1 MPKYVVNALHK
12 LQQATPYCPE
22 HSPHEWTIPAYGQE
36 QQYVKPDDNSPL
48 LDKTN
53 IRQIQQIVGTFLDHS
68 CALDSTIRVA
78 IRSIS
83 SEQSKA
89 TKNTAKKVTRL
100 LNYFTTHPDAS
111 RRILTHP
118 DAKICFHKSDMKLEM
133 HSNTVYLDETKAQR
147 CREER

>member
-100 LNYFTTHPDAS
+100 LNYFT
-111 RRILTHP
+111 RHP
-118 DAKICFHKSDMKLEM
+118 DAKICFHKSDMKMEM
-133 HSNTVYLDETKAQR
+133 HSNAAYLVETKAQHR
-147 CREER
+147 REER

>member
-12 LQQATPYCPE
+12 FQQATPYCPE

-48 LDKTN
+48 LDKAD
-53 IRQIQQIVGTFLDHS
+53 IRQIQQIVGTFLFHS
-68 CALDSTIRVA
+68 RALDSTARVA
-78 IRSIS
+78 FGSIP

-100 LNYFTTHPDAS
+100 LNYFTTHPDA
-111 RRILTHP
+111 
-118 DAKICFHKSDMKLEM
+118 KICFHKSDMEM
-133 HSNTVYLDETKAQR
+133 HSNAAYLVETKAQHR
-147 CREER
+147 REER